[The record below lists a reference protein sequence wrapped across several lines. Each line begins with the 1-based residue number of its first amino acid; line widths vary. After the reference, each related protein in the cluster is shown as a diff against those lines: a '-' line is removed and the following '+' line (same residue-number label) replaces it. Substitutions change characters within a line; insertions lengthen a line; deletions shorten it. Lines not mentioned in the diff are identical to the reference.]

1 MANGDDIRTLE
12 QIKARIAEINR
23 LKREGKTLTQE
34 ELEEYQDLGE
44 KLEKIQESTE
54 NRINSFK
61 EEIALLDSYLA
72 KLQGV
77 QNSADGLLLN
87 REVQTEKLKQQLA
100 LEQELVK
107 LQETITEDDLKRLKG
122 LEAELRNQEE
132 ILEVQ
137 REMVDAVEQTTSLV
151 QSAEKAAT
159 KFALAIQG
167 VKTGDLS
174 VAMGQLNVGMQ
185 NLGGYLR

>member
-107 LQETITEDDLKRLKG
+107 LQETITEDDLKDLK
-122 LEAELRNQEE
+122 A
-132 ILEVQ
+132 
-137 REMVDAVEQTTSLV
+137 
-151 QSAEKAAT
+151 
-159 KFALAIQG
+159 
-167 VKTGDLS
+167 
-174 VAMGQLNVGMQ
+174 
-185 NLGGYLR
+185 